1 MKTNFALIV
10 CLAAWL
16 LSGCAGFKASKDD
29 LNAVYD
35 SEDLDELLHFG
46 SDMAN
51 KSASSRA
58 EVCQALLNR
67 RQAAPSTGV
76 QLHLLTG
83 RLLSDDCGD
92 IGDILQGIDGATLKT
107 IADEPVRSLVAA
119 QMEALR
125 RMDNPSQNESAVK
138 RKPKTAQHAS
148 ESKKRK
154 PEPKPDS
161 KKEASKPQAVA
172 PTPPKTAAK
181 PPLGTPDAQKP
192 APKPQLGQ
200 PGTAEAKKPSAEPPK
215 GEADFL
221 RDKLDAIRSMEKKLD
236 DSGGGH

>member
-1 MKTNFALIV
+1 MKTNFVIIV
-10 CLAAWL
+10 CLAGWL

-29 LNAVYD
+29 PNAVYD

-51 KSASSRA
+51 KPASSRA

-107 IADEPVRSLVAA
+107 IAGESVRSLVAA

-172 PTPPKTAAK
+172 PKPAAK
-181 PPLGTPDAQKP
+181 PPLGTPDTQKP
-192 APKPQLGQ
+192 APKLQPGQ

>member
-1 MKTNFALIV
+1 MKTNFVIIV
-10 CLAAWL
+10 CLAGWL

-29 LNAVYD
+29 PNAVYD

-51 KSASSRA
+51 KPASSRA

-172 PTPPKTAAK
+172 PKPAAK
-181 PPLGTPDAQKP
+181 PPLGTPDTQKP
-192 APKPQLGQ
+192 APKLQPGQ